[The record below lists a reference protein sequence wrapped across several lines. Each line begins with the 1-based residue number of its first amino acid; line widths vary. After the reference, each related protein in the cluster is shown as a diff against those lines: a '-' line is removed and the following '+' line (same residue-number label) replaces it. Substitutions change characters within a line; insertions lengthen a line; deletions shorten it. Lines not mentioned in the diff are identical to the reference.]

1 MDILKLKSGL
11 WAGKIL
17 SMRTNFHMLLNF
29 KMVTQM
35 SGSTVESEYSDL
47 ISVSQRS
54 STVGRPRNSPVWD
67 YFSYFPDKGK
77 KGESMCEV
85 MMLKLKPG
93 GIDGL

>member
-1 MDILKLKSGL
+1 
-11 WAGKIL
+11 
-17 SMRTNFHMLLNF
+17 MRTNFHMLLNF
-29 KMVTQM
+29 KMATHDQM
-35 SGSTVESEYSDL
+35 SGFTVESEYSDL

-93 GIDGL
+93 GMTVYEVCGATKEGVCVGV